1 MKKTKKL
8 LAFVLASAMMVSN
21 VAYAAPVS
29 GEPSESDA
37 TVDTFS
43 FENPKT
49 DTGESSPE
57 DASGSGDAAAADQQP
72 GQGTGDV
79 TGSTAADTAS
89 PETAPEQTTPPDQPT
104 APESADAAAAGSSQT
119 EPDST
124 AGAPSDTAGDETAG
138 GEETADEEGT
148 GTSQEQTEAALYD
161 VTFTTPEKHGK
172 ILRMDDTEVT
182 DGTALKTD
190 ENGKAQFKVKADDGY
205 QVYKVINKTTGEE
218 LKLIEDS
225 YYELQV
231 EVNTTVEVHYNKVPA
246 DEKSE
251 DSDDADDADAAE
263 TADGAVAE
271 DEAAPSAKIA
281 ANLLNM
287 DPMAV
292 EQITVSI
299 VDENDSE
306 IEGAPK
312 TVSEGACETVA
323 PSINGY
329 DFVKA
334 TVNGDEIYAI
344 GSFNETIYYVPAEDT
359 DTGLLLGESKIVF
372 HYETHV
378 ETYSIMYSADETIK
392 VEGPDSVKDGNA
404 YSFTVTPSGK
414 GKQLNVKVNDTDY
427 SDKGVVVDAASGLT
441 RYTVENVQ
449 GNQSV
454 AVTETDVSN
463 YVFTYNNDNIRQGN
477 VTSPESGTVIIPNGT
492 LSFILKSDGF
502 DPFPGIND
510 PAKEWHLN
518 LLAINGEYVNVPTTF
533 NEGDSATTTLNTG
546 EKVTVTLTEKDW
558 QFPLI
563 EAGWADYTYTITVE
577 NVYQNISVTDGNFKS
592 SERNEIIIKRLD
604 GVENI
609 IGWDFADEKYV
620 DGTINSVYLQTDET
634 GNEFYFN
641 LAPGYVKPTVT
652 VLANGKETGI
662 TVNRVEDLEKP
673 TAKGF
678 EYQFNIPND
687 LSDNVEVY
695 VTSEVETYT
704 IQYKVD
710 GEVSTEITD
719 DGTYTIFSGNN
730 NETLIKGE
738 PTYDSSKYIFEGWV
752 YNEKTYQPNDVFG
765 FNAESVAGADENG
778 VITFDWKVCCGQ
790 H

>member
-21 VAYAAPVS
+21 VAYAAPFS

-463 YVFTYNNDNIRQGN
+463 YVFTYNNDNISNGYVENPVQN
-477 VTSPESGTVIIPNGT
+477 TSIKAGGSITFRLVSDVGGGVWPYNGE
-492 LSFILKSDGF
+492 IV
-502 DPFPGIND
+502 
-510 PAKEWHLN
+510 HLN
-518 LLAINGEYVNVPTTF
+518 HRRVHSPMLA
-533 NEGDSATTTLNTG
+533 S
-546 EKVTVTLTEKDW
+546 
-558 QFPLI
+558 
-563 EAGWADYTYTITVE
+563 
-577 NVYQNISVTDGNFKS
+577 
-592 SERNEIIIKRLD
+592 
-604 GVENI
+604 
-609 IGWDFADEKYV
+609 
-620 DGTINSVYLQTDET
+620 
-634 GNEFYFN
+634 
-641 LAPGYVKPTVT
+641 
-652 VLANGKETGI
+652 
-662 TVNRVEDLEKP
+662 
-673 TAKGF
+673 
-678 EYQFNIPND
+678 
-687 LSDNVEVY
+687 
-695 VTSEVETYT
+695 
-704 IQYKVD
+704 
-710 GEVSTEITD
+710 
-719 DGTYTIFSGNN
+719 
-730 NETLIKGE
+730 
-738 PTYDSSKYIFEGWV
+738 
-752 YNEKTYQPNDVFG
+752 
-765 FNAESVAGADENG
+765 
-778 VITFDWKVCCGQ
+778 
-790 H
+790 

>member
-21 VAYAAPVS
+21 VAYAAPAS
-29 GEPSESDA
+29 GEPSESEA

-57 DASGSGDAAAADQQP
+57 DVSGSGDAAAADQQP

-79 TGSTAADTAS
+79 TGSTAADTVS

-205 QVYKVINKTTGEE
+205 QVYKVLNKTTGEE

-312 TVSEGACETVA
+312 TVSEGVCESVA

-378 ETYSIMYSADETIK
+378 ETYSITCDAESGVIYS
-392 VEGPDSVKDGNA
+392 GPDSVRRGEA
-404 YSFTVTPSGK
+404 YSFTVTPSKAEDVG
-414 GKQLNVKVNDTDY
+414 LSVRVNGTE
-427 SDKGVVVDAASGLT
+427 VTASGVMVDISTGMT
-441 RYTVENVQ
+441 RFTVENV
-449 GNQSV
+449 
-454 AVTETDVSN
+454 
-463 YVFTYNNDNIRQGN
+463 
-477 VTSPESGTVIIPNGT
+477 ESGPM
-492 LSFILKSDGF
+492 SRF
-502 DPFPGIND
+502 
-510 PAKEWHLN
+510 
-518 LLAINGEYVNVPTTF
+518 
-533 NEGDSATTTLNTG
+533 SA
-546 EKVTVTLTEKDW
+546 
-558 QFPLI
+558 
-563 EAGWADYTYTITVE
+563 
-577 NVYQNISVTDGNFKS
+577 S
-592 SERNEIIIKRLD
+592 
-604 GVENI
+604 
-609 IGWDFADEKYV
+609 
-620 DGTINSVYLQTDET
+620 
-634 GNEFYFN
+634 
-641 LAPGYVKPTVT
+641 
-652 VLANGKETGI
+652 
-662 TVNRVEDLEKP
+662 
-673 TAKGF
+673 
-678 EYQFNIPND
+678 
-687 LSDNVEVY
+687 
-695 VTSEVETYT
+695 
-704 IQYKVD
+704 
-710 GEVSTEITD
+710 
-719 DGTYTIFSGNN
+719 
-730 NETLIKGE
+730 
-738 PTYDSSKYIFEGWV
+738 
-752 YNEKTYQPNDVFG
+752 
-765 FNAESVAGADENG
+765 
-778 VITFDWKVCCGQ
+778 
-790 H
+790 

>member
-21 VAYAAPVS
+21 VAYAAPAS

-72 GQGTGDV
+72 EQDTGNV
-79 TGSTAADTAS
+79 TGSAAADTPS
-89 PETAPEQTTPPDQPT
+89 SGTVQEQPTPTDQP
-104 APESADAAAAGSSQT
+104 AASGSADAAAAGSSQT

-124 AGAPSDTAGDETAG
+124 SGVPSDTAGDETAG
-138 GEETADEEGT
+138 GEETEDEEGT

-205 QVYKVINKTTGEE
+205 QVDKVINKTTGEE

-246 DEKSE
+246 DENSD

-292 EQITVSI
+292 EQIPVSI
-299 VDENDSE
+299 VDENDNE
-306 IEGAPK
+306 IAGAPK
-312 TVSEGACETVA
+312 IVSEGVCETVA
-323 PSINGY
+323 PSIEGY

-359 DTGLLLGESKIVF
+359 DTGLLLGESKIKF

-378 ETYSIMYSADETIK
+378 ETYSITYTADETIK

-463 YVFTYNNDNIRQGN
+463 YVFTYNNDNI
-477 VTSPESGTVIIPNGT
+477 
-492 LSFILKSDGF
+492 
-502 DPFPGIND
+502 
-510 PAKEWHLN
+510 
-518 LLAINGEYVNVPTTF
+518 
-533 NEGDSATTTLNTG
+533 
-546 EKVTVTLTEKDW
+546 
-558 QFPLI
+558 
-563 EAGWADYTYTITVE
+563 
-577 NVYQNISVTDGNFKS
+577 
-592 SERNEIIIKRLD
+592 
-604 GVENI
+604 
-609 IGWDFADEKYV
+609 
-620 DGTINSVYLQTDET
+620 
-634 GNEFYFN
+634 
-641 LAPGYVKPTVT
+641 
-652 VLANGKETGI
+652 
-662 TVNRVEDLEKP
+662 
-673 TAKGF
+673 
-678 EYQFNIPND
+678 
-687 LSDNVEVY
+687 
-695 VTSEVETYT
+695 
-704 IQYKVD
+704 
-710 GEVSTEITD
+710 
-719 DGTYTIFSGNN
+719 
-730 NETLIKGE
+730 
-738 PTYDSSKYIFEGWV
+738 
-752 YNEKTYQPNDVFG
+752 
-765 FNAESVAGADENG
+765 
-778 VITFDWKVCCGQ
+778 
-790 H
+790 